1 MIKDE
6 AMKTAFDEYA
16 DFVPSFSGFQQA
28 LRRSLPVHVRING
41 LKAEPGA
48 VISSMAARGAN
59 PVPVSDRFPCFCTLD
74 HIRRPGNLLEYHLG
88 RLHPQALTSCLAA
101 LILAP
106 VPDSRVL
113 DMCAA
118 PGGKTAHISELMA
131 NRGLIVANE
140 LTTARQSPL
149 GHTLARLGVLN
160 AVVTGYQAQEFPLR
174 NRFDFILADVPCSGE
189 GGFRAVRDRK
199 APIVKRGRT
208 ILPDLQKR
216 IITRGFDLLAEG
228 GVMLYSTCTYN
239 PEENEAVVRHLLD
252 RRDAELLPVTSG
264 FHQEPGLASRG
275 EEFYGSSLTAA
286 ARFYPHRIDSV
297 GFFMA
302 RIRRRS

>member
-1 MIKDE
+1 
-6 AMKTAFDEYA
+6 
-16 DFVPSFSGFQQA
+16 
-28 LRRSLPVHVRING
+28 
-41 LKAEPGA
+41 
-48 VISSMAARGAN
+48 
-59 PVPVSDRFPCFCTLD
+59 VPVSCRFSSFYLMEGTL
-74 HIRRPGNLLEYHLG
+74 RPGNLPEYHLG
-88 RLHPQALTSCLAA
+88 RIHPQALTSCLAA
-101 LILAP
+101 PILDP

-118 PGGKTAHISELMA
+118 PGGKTAHISELME

-140 LTTARQSPL
+140 LSPARQSPL

-160 AVVTGYQAQEFPLR
+160 AIVTGYQAQEFPLR

-189 GGFRAVRDRK
+189 GGFRAVREGK
-199 APIVKRGRT
+199 TPAVKHRR
-208 ILPDLQKR
+208 LAMHELQKR

-239 PEENEAVVRHLLD
+239 PDENEAVVRHLLD
-252 RRDAELLPVTSG
+252 VRDAQIMPVTSG
-264 FHQEPGLASRG
+264 LRQEPGLESRK
-275 EEFYGSSLTAA
+275 EESYGPELAYA
-286 ARFYPHRIDSV
+286 ARFYPHRVDSV